1 MKRLIKSYLLVV
13 LTLGVSSTAW
23 GAVSATDNEIAIQQ
37 SGNTFKLTVDQVGYG
52 NKLCGTISSNLC
64 ASDWVVTGTTLT
76 INIDQIGNSNQ
87 LLGPT
92 ILDSSNIDMVFTG
105 NSNIWNWNIGAQG
118 SSDTMDM
125 DVAITG
131 SSTNMDLDIGEPTYQ
146 ILIMLWDKL
155 SIGGIIICDEYGFH
169 GWDETIGIDNFL
181 KQLDKNTYEIENTNI
196 LAIRIITLIT
206 M

>member
-87 LLGPT
+87 LFGPT
-92 ILDSSNIDMVFTG
+92 ILDSSNIDMVF
-105 NSNIWNWNIGAQG
+105 SA
-118 SSDTMDM
+118 S
-125 DVAITG
+125 
-131 SSTNMDLDIGEPTYQ
+131 
-146 ILIMLWDKL
+146 
-155 SIGGIIICDEYGFH
+155 
-169 GWDETIGIDNFL
+169 
-181 KQLDKNTYEIENTNI
+181 
-196 LAIRIITLIT
+196 
-206 M
+206 